1 MTKPLEVCLVALIAG
16 GASGVPRY
24 AAALSR
30 ALDDVADEFDEL
42 ELTLLTTPAGAE
54 AIGVRSLRLRRASL
68 AKAAPSSGPGRIL
81 LEHVIS
87 ATARADLLHFF
98 DVNGPLLAPWHAF
111 TTTIHDASVVRGLR
125 PRKHDYKR
133 LVWPWA
139 IRRARAVVA
148 VSEFARNEAIRL
160 LDGDP
165 SRIVVARSGPGLIAA
180 AAKEHPGRAAGDAD
194 GAPYLLY
201 VGNITAA
208 KNLRFL
214 VRAFDQAK
222 VASRLVLAGPRVDGF
237 EELREEIDRSAVRD
251 RIVLH
256 DQVSDAELDRL
267 YRGAVALVLPSRYEG
282 FGFTPLEAMARGCPV
297 VASDIP
303 AIREISGEG
312 ALLVPLDEP
321 AWVGAIQRVTADAEL
336 RDDLRR
342 RGTELV
348 SRYSW
353 AETARAV
360 CGVFQAADPRRTR

>member
-1 MTKPLEVCLVALIAG
+1 LTKPLEVCLVALIAR

-30 ALDDVADEFDEL
+30 ALDDVADEFEEL

-68 AKAAPSSGPGRIL
+68 ARAAPSSGPGRIL
-81 LEHVIS
+81 LEHVLS

-98 DVNGPLLAPWHAF
+98 DVNGPLLAPWHPF

-148 VSEFARNEAIRL
+148 VSEFARDEAVRL

-165 SRIVVARSGPGLIAA
+165 SRIFVARSGPGLIATD
-180 AAKEHPGRAAGDAD
+180 EGPGRTAANAD

-222 VASRLVLAGPRVDGF
+222 VASHLVLAGPRVDGF
-237 EELREEIDRSAVRD
+237 EELRDEIDRSAVRD

-282 FGFTPLEAMARGCPV
+282 FGFTPLEAMGRGCPV

-342 RGTELV
+342 RGTEVV

>member
-1 MTKPLEVCLVALIAG
+1 
-16 GASGVPRY
+16 
-24 AAALSR
+24 
-30 ALDDVADEFDEL
+30 
-42 ELTLLTTPAGAE
+42 
-54 AIGVRSLRLRRASL
+54 
-68 AKAAPSSGPGRIL
+68 
-81 LEHVIS
+81 
-87 ATARADLLHFF
+87 
-98 DVNGPLLAPWHAF
+98 
-111 TTTIHDASVVRGLR
+111 
-125 PRKHDYKR
+125 
-133 LVWPWA
+133 
-139 IRRARAVVA
+139 
-148 VSEFARNEAIRL
+148 
-160 LDGDP
+160 
-165 SRIVVARSGPGLIAA
+165 
-180 AAKEHPGRAAGDAD
+180 
-194 GAPYLLY
+194 LY

-237 EELREEIDRSAVRD
+237 DELREEIDRSAVRD

-256 DQVSDAELDRL
+256 DQVSDAELDYL

-282 FGFTPLEAMARGCPV
+282 FGFTPLEAMARECPV

-321 AWVGAIQRVTADAEL
+321 AWVAAIQRVTADAEL

-360 CGVFQAADPRRTR
+360 CGVFQAADPRRAR